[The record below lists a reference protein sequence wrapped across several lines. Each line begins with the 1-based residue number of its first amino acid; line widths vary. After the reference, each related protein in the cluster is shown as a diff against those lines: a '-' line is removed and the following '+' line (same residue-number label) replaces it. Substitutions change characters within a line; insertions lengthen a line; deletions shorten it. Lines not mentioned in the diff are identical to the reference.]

1 MNQYKDDN
9 TLITFSKVVREHG
22 QVFATDD
29 SIRTSKK
36 SLDTIIEVL
45 DYYSNTIEGFIDKA
59 DNAKTRAML
68 IIKKKECEK
77 IRDSFIEQTGYCK
90 ECKKAKE
97 DDIGMDAMEAAL
109 LEFNK

>member
-1 MNQYKDDN
+1 MNQLEDN
-9 TLITFSKVVREHG
+9 DIRITFSKVVREHG

-45 DYYSNTIEGFIDKA
+45 DYYSNIIEGIINKA
-59 DNAKTRAML
+59 DNSKTRAML

-77 IRDSFIEQTGYCK
+77 IRDSLIEQTGYCK
-90 ECKKAKE
+90 ECKQWKQHFLDLIK
-97 DDIGMDAMEAAL
+97 
-109 LEFNK
+109 